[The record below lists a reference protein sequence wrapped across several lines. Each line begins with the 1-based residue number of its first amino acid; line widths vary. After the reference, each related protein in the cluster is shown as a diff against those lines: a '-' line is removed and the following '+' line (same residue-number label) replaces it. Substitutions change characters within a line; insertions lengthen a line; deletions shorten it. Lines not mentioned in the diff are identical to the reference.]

1 MRASFIVIAASLVAA
16 CGDYVRYDG
25 APPSTVQPGDLD
37 EETRRVL
44 ENADRFEHTLFEVVI
59 GGFVESSADGNFV
72 YVDYEA
78 LKDRGQSVLYLD
90 RYLAEVG
97 IVQPDNLA
105 TFEERFAFWINAYN
119 ASVIRGVLA
128 EYRAGYSVSADN
140 FAFFQNPRTTAG
152 GEVWSLDQI
161 EHGIIRGDEMHDAYL
176 GSDDAAQM
184 RMQALHEALWGDD
197 DVDARLHVALN
208 CAALSC
214 PNLPSIAPYVYRPD
228 TLESQLDAAARAF
241 ADNDA
246 KGAGPA
252 GISRLFD
259 WFAADWDPGFGGAD
273 GFIEMHRTGGLNGV
287 DTGQFLEYDWS
298 LNEPP

>member
-1 MRASFIVIAASLVAA
+1 MRLWSIVLVASLVA

-44 ENADRFEHTLFEVVI
+44 ENADRFDHALFEIVL
-59 GGFVESSADGNFV
+59 GSFVETSADGNFV
-72 YVDYEA
+72 YVDYET

-90 RYLAEVG
+90 RYLAEIG
-97 IVQPDNLA
+97 IVRPDNLA
-105 TFEERFAFWINAYN
+105 TFEEKLAYWINAYN

-128 EYRAGYSVSADN
+128 EYGPGYSVANDN
-140 FAFFQNPRTTAG
+140 FAFFSTPRTTAG
-152 GEVWSLDQI
+152 GEIWSLDQL
-161 EHGIIRGDEMHDAYL
+161 EHGIIRGDEMHEAYL
-176 GSDDAAQM
+176 GSDDDTQA
-184 RMQALHEALWGDD
+184 RMLALHEALWSGA
-197 DVDARLHVALN
+197 DVDARIHVALN

-214 PNLPSIAPYVYRPD
+214 PNLPSAAPFVYQPS
-228 TLESQLDAAARAF
+228 TLEAQLDTAARAF
-241 ADNDA
+241 ANNEA

-259 WFAADWDPGFGGAD
+259 WFAADWEPRFGGASS
-273 GFIEMHRTGGLNGV
+273 FIEMHRTDGLNGV